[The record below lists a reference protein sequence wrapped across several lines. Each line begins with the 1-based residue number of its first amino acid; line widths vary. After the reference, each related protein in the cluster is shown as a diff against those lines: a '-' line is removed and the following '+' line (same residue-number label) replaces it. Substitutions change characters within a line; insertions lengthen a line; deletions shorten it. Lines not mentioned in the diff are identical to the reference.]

1 MAASTRIKAQ
11 NIVFKIGTVDY
22 ACDATRVE
30 LAISDAQGGAPRTF
44 CQPEAEQ
51 QWELTLEGT
60 ASGDA
65 ASLYQILFTNYE
77 TEVAFTVA
85 PHGNVTASATQ
96 PHYTGNV
103 IFHMLPPLAL
113 TAGETVTFSVTLRVN
128 NSVHTPTASPAIFW
142 GLTKKITA

>member
-11 NIVFKIGTVDY
+11 NIIFKIGTVDY

-30 LAISDAQGGAPRTF
+30 LALSDAQGGAPRTF

-51 QWELTLEGT
+51 QWELTLDGT

-77 TEVAFTVA
+77 STIAFTIA
-85 PHGNVTASATQ
+85 PHGNATPSATQ
-96 PHYTGNV
+96 PHYTGSV
-103 IFHMLPPLAL
+103 IIHQLPPLSI
-113 TAGETVTFSVTLRVN
+113 TAGETMTFTVTLRVD
-128 NSVHTPTASPAIFW
+128 NSVHTPTATPPIFW
-142 GLTKKITA
+142 GVTKKIS

>member
-11 NIVFKIGTVDY
+11 NIVFKIGAVDY
-22 ACDATRVE
+22 SCDASRVE
-30 LAISDAQGGAPRTF
+30 LALSDAQGGAPRTF

-51 QWELTLEGT
+51 QWELTLEGM

-77 TEVAFTVA
+77 TDIAFIIA
-85 PHGNVTASATQ
+85 PQGNAVASATQ
-96 PHYTGNV
+96 PHYTGTVTINA
-103 IFHMLPPLAL
+103 LPPLSL
-113 TAGETVTFSVTLRVN
+113 TAGETVTFTVTLRVV
-128 NSVHTPTASPAIFW
+128 NSVHTPVATPAIFW